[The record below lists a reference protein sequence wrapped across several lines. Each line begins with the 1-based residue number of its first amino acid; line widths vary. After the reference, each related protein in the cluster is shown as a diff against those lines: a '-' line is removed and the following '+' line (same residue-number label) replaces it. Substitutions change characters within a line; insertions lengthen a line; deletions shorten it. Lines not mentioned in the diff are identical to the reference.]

1 MSFSSCK
8 SLTVTNGD
16 CVWVVLKLGVELE
29 VQESE
34 LEEQAVC
41 GHSIKILADIQCL
54 SKSNEF
60 PNNECDILS
69 RLQTVF
75 ASQREFLMS

>member
-60 PNNECDILS
+60 PNNERDFLYG
-69 RLQTVF
+69 LQTVF
-75 ASQREFLMS
+75 TSHAVVK

>member
-1 MSFSSCK
+1 MH
-8 SLTVTNGD
+8 GD

-34 LEEQAVC
+34 LKEQAVC
-41 GHSIKILADIQCL
+41 GHSMKILAEIQCL

-60 PNNECDILS
+60 PNNECDFLS

-75 ASQREFLMS
+75 TSQREF